1 MRTSLM
7 IHAAEEQRND
17 HCRPDTDIQI
27 EDKISVRRGLPMSP
41 STSPHRRGQLED
53 IAERV
58 DVVLQRG
65 GLHRLL
71 HRAPRLLHLLAN
83 HGVLRTDY
91 TSAIPHTQTNQSHRL
106 AVTGL
111 DCRVD
116 VDMEG
121 RVDELNHDIPVLLDL
136 LPAHRS
142 VLLHER
148 HRLDVRFRRADLL
161 PQVRHMQND
170 EVHATNQRKMLRLPL
185 LSVQE
190 HFHHKG
196 VNIVKDDV
204 IQLPEEIGGG
214 DRGLALVLQFLH
226 TLLEES
232 DVLGAASG
240 FLPMKRFPRFYSI
253 RGSHRLRDFLILL
266 LQVL

>member
-1 MRTSLM
+1 
-7 IHAAEEQRND
+7 
-17 HCRPDTDIQI
+17 
-27 EDKISVRRGLPMSP
+27 MSP
-41 STSPHRRGQLED
+41 SASSHRRGQLED

-71 HRAPRLLHLLAN
+71 HRVPRLLHLLAN

-91 TSAIPHTQTNQSHRL
+91 TSVLTHTQTNQSHRL
-106 AVTGL
+106 AVAGL
-111 DCRVD
+111 HCRVD
-116 VDMEG
+116 VDVEG
-121 RVDELNHDIPVLLDL
+121 RVDELNHDIPVLL

-170 EVHATNQRKMLRLPL
+170 EVHATNQRGMLRLPL

-190 HFHHKG
+190 HLHHEG
-196 VNIVKDDV
+196 MNIVKDDV

-214 DRGLALVLQFLH
+214 DRGLALILQLLH
-226 TLLEES
+226 TLS
-232 DVLGAASG
+232 
-240 FLPMKRFPRFYSI
+240 
-253 RGSHRLRDFLILL
+253 
-266 LQVL
+266 Q